1 MRLNPPTGLCS
12 VGGESRSVQLRG
24 EVGVGTPRFEIQ
36 ELIDP
41 LAVLSEI
48 IFLRLKCVECN
59 PCEPCG
65 PEFMGALQQLAKAG
79 GRLAGEERGE

>member
-1 MRLNPPTGLCS
+1 M
-12 VGGESRSVQLRG
+12 
-24 EVGVGTPRFEIQ
+24 GTPRFDIE

-59 PCEPCG
+59 QCEPCG
-65 PEFMGALQQLAKAG
+65 PEFMGALRRLAQAG
-79 GRLAGEERGE
+79 GRLEREGAAE